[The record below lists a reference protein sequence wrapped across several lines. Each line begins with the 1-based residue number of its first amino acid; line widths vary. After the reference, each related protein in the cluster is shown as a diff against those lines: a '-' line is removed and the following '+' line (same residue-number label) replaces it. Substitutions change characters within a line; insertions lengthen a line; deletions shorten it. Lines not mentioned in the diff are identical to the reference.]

1 MLFFRVPWNHINTM
15 VHFNAMKECL
25 ILSLYHGATAIV
37 SFKKCT
43 VLLNAIHGTPKPYH
57 IALPGYLHLEY
68 HCICQKMSLPWYYL
82 KNNNIVHDILSSK
95 TC

>member
-25 ILSLYHGATAIV
+25 LLSLYHGATAIV

-68 HCICQKMSLPWYYL
+68 HCMP
-82 KNNNIVHDILSSK
+82 KNVIAMVLSK
-95 TC
+95 KQQHCT